1 MELRWG
7 WVLMLGLIVAVIVAV
22 VALVVPLPAVQRRL
36 RPLAN
41 VARLTRL
48 PEYVR
53 AARLQRGSLL
63 ITAALMVAVF
73 IAALITTARPL
84 GLALSPTTLKTE
96 HPEDIMVCVGQPV
109 TDPTSA
115 SLLRYTAQKVKTF
128 DNQRIGLTSPTL
140 RVIPMTGDYDYAAA
154 HLDNYSRLPALQ
166 QKVDAGQE
174 LSEQDAAT
182 LSKGINTFSRTVDY
196 LDYAPSVQDIL
207 ALCMAG
213 FPDFDAPSKHRR
225 QVVFLGYPNIRSA
238 DETRDALFDTQGV
251 IRLAS
256 AGGIQVN
263 VLARTDILEM
273 TPEGQDSLREI
284 AQSTG
289 GRFEVY
295 NPAGSSASSDAAGGI
310 DPTMTR
316 MLDEIGDNPPE
327 VVSAKGI
334 TLSTRTVDS
343 PFWPLTV
350 ALVAAALLS
359 VSLVVLR
366 R

>member
-7 WVLMLGLIVAVIVAV
+7 WVLMLGLIVAVIVVV
-22 VALVVPLPAVQRRL
+22 VALVAPLPAVQRRL

-48 PEYVR
+48 PEYAR
-53 AARLQRGSLL
+53 AAGLQRGSLL
-63 ITAALMVAVF
+63 ITATLAVLVF
-73 IAALITTARPL
+73 IAALVATARPL
-84 GLALSPTTLKTE
+84 GLALTPTTLKTE
-96 HPEDIMVCVGQPV
+96 HPEDIMICVGQPV
-109 TDPTSA
+109 TDPTTA
-115 SLLRYTAQKVKTF
+115 GLLRYTAEKIKSF

-140 RVIPMTGDYDYAAA
+140 RVIPMTSDYDYATA
-154 HLDNYSRLPALQ
+154 HLDSYSRLPDLQ

-213 FPDFDAPSKHRR
+213 FPDFDAPSEHRR

-238 DETRDALFDTQGV
+238 DETRDALFDTQQA
-251 IRLAS
+251 IRFAA
-256 AGGIQVN
+256 AGGIQIN

-284 AQSTG
+284 AESTG

-295 NPAGSSASSDAAGGI
+295 NPAGSAGGDSTSGT

-316 MLDEIGDNPPE
+316 ILDEIGNNPPE
-327 VVSAKGI
+327 VVSAEGV
-334 TLSTRTVDS
+334 TMSTRTVDS
-343 PFWPLTV
+343 PFWPLTLS
-350 ALVAAALLS
+350 LVVAALLS
-359 VSLVVLR
+359 VSLAVLR